1 MASFYYY
8 DQNPF
13 PFRLIWYSRGGLI
26 IKSPNLPKKKK
37 TLKDSGRS
45 SKMPPSCKWPK
56 RYLKLR
62 IFSNNYWMRLSM
74 V

>member
-1 MASFYYY
+1 M
-8 DQNPF
+8 
-13 PFRLIWYSRGGLI
+13 
-26 IKSPNLPKKKK
+26 IKSPNLHKEKK

-45 SKMPPSCKWPK
+45 SKMPPSWKWPI